1 MPLTQPAM
9 APIDAATRFGP
20 RGGLLLL
27 LAAALQWFDAAPL
40 RADVTVRV
48 QHPANA
54 HIDLLAW
61 RAAIARHDAVRVVPP
76 YACLEKPTTWGTPA
90 ASQMKLAI
98 QLQLLAAEDGV
109 AIDSVYAART
119 ATDCSAEQPGTA
131 GPLTAMHVCPD

>member
-76 YACLEKPTTWGTPA
+76 YACLEKPTTWGTSMETGWPSMA
-90 ASQMKLAI
+90 ASASMPPTPQP
-98 QLQLLAAEDGV
+98 
-109 AIDSVYAART
+109 RT
-119 ATDCSAEQPGTA
+119 PR
-131 GPLTAMHVCPD
+131 PLTIVVWESVPTRVSG